1 MNIFFFDFDGTLV
14 DTTNVTKLSALYALK
29 QFGIDEENDTVG
41 IIICKNE
48 NKYVIEYCS
57 DDRIIAR
64 EYELV

>member
-1 MNIFFFDFDGTLV
+1 MNYIDK
-14 DTTNVTKLSALYALK
+14 NLK
-29 QFGIDEENDTVG
+29 NINQNKTIE
-41 IIICKNE
+41 IIICKKE

>member
-1 MNIFFFDFDGTLV
+1 MNYIDK
-14 DTTNVTKLSALYALK
+14 NLK
-29 QFGIDEENDTVG
+29 NINQNKTIW
-41 IIICKNE
+41 IIICKKE

>member
-1 MNIFFFDFDGTLV
+1 MEELKMESKELKENNID
-14 DTTNVTKLSALYALK
+14 
-29 QFGIDEENDTVG
+29 
-41 IIICKNE
+41 